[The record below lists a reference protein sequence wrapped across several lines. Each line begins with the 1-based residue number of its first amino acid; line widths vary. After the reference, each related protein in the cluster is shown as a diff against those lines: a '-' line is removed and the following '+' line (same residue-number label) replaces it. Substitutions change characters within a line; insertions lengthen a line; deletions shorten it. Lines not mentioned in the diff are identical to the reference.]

1 MKTQEMKELARNIY
15 PRTKMTAF
23 DLPDPECKIAE
34 NMAEILKNAEYDK
47 ESGDTIG
54 SRSSVMNL
62 EEMNILS
69 GDPNGLPITTWARVT
84 VKDAYSEKKNGK
96 YQSYEDFWDKNNP
109 EQILGKRTFW
119 QKKYMTFSIFN
130 YFEGQE
136 YVHPL
141 CRFSTYFMSRYR
153 SHTDLCIGSI
163 LFEYSELQEDIT
175 IDFNESFLNKEGGV
189 DLDVL
194 RNMLGIM
201 LSVAKKAKV
210 ANEEKFAKMSK
221 MLGVA

>member
-1 MKTQEMKELARNIY
+1 MATQEMKELARNIS

-23 DLPDPECKIAE
+23 DQPDPECKIAE
-34 NMAEILKNAEYDK
+34 NMAEILKNTGYDK
-47 ESGDTIG
+47 NSGDTIG

-69 GDPNGLPITTWARVT
+69 GDPDGLPITAWARVT
-84 VKDAYSEKKNGK
+84 IQDKYSEKKNGK

-141 CRFSTYFMSRYR
+141 CRFSTYFMSRYK
-153 SHTDLCIGSI
+153 SHMDLCIGDM

-175 IDFNESFLNKEGGV
+175 LEFADFFLNKEGGV
-189 DLDVL
+189 DYDVL
-194 RNMLGIM
+194 RNMMGIM
-201 LSVAKKAKV
+201 LSVANKAKV
-210 ANEEKFAKMSK
+210 DNEEKIAKMSK

>member
-1 MKTQEMKELARNIY
+1 MKELAKNIS

-23 DLPDPECKIAE
+23 DQVDPQCKIAE
-34 NMAEILKNAEYDK
+34 NMAEILKNTAYDK
-47 ESGDTIG
+47 DSGDTIG

-62 EEMNILS
+62 EEMNILTPDPS
-69 GDPNGLPITTWARVT
+69 GYPIIAWARVT
-84 VKDAYSEKKNGK
+84 VQDKYSEKKNGK
-96 YQSYEDFWDKNNP
+96 YQSYENFWDKNNP
-109 EQILGKRTFW
+109 EQLLGKRTFW

-130 YFEGQE
+130 HIEGADC
-136 YVHPL
+136 VHPL
-141 CRFSTYFMSRYR
+141 CTFSTYFMARHK
-153 SHTDLCIGSI
+153 SHMDLCIGDM

-175 IDFNESFLNKEGGV
+175 INIENKLLNKEGDI

-201 LSVAKKAKV
+201 LSVANKAKV
-210 ANEEKFAKMSK
+210 DNEEKVAKMSK